1 MASYFALG
9 IFLMYH
15 ASQIFVIH
23 ESHEDDDERMF
34 CFTFPS
40 HHSLATMI
48 TPRQFLSPHSGFLSL
63 PSSSKTLG

>member
-34 CFTFPS
+34 CFTFPR
-40 HHSLATMI
+40 LTAC
-48 TPRQFLSPHSGFLSL
+48 L
-63 PSSSKTLG
+63 

>member
-23 ESHEDDDERMF
+23 ESHEDDDGRMF
-34 CFTFPS
+34 CFTFPR
-40 HHSLATMI
+40 LAA
-48 TPRQFLSPHSGFLSL
+48 RL
-63 PSSSKTLG
+63 

>member
-23 ESHEDDDERMF
+23 ESHEEDDDERMF

-40 HHSLATMI
+40 PPAWL
-48 TPRQFLSPHSGFLSL
+48 
-63 PSSSKTLG
+63 